1 MGNYYE
7 EMNKNEWAI
16 GIDLGG
22 SKIEVALVNSSG
34 FLHDRL
40 RVPTQP
46 KQGYQAILKRITE
59 TIHQLCDKNG
69 DALPSA
75 IGIGIP
81 GQISRS
87 TGIVYYAPNLNW
99 HQVKLEED
107 LSSMLH
113 KHVRICNDVRAATW
127 GEWLYGAGQ
136 NCNDLVC
143 IFIGTGIGGGIV
155 SDGRL
160 LAGCNNTAGE
170 IGHMTID
177 LHGPECHCG
186 NKGCFEAVA
195 GGWAVAR
202 DAQEM
207 VKSDMKSG
215 KILLAIADSEIN
227 KITAKTVS
235 EAASKN
241 DPLATIIIDNLADAL
256 IAGATALVNAFAP
269 CRLILGGGIMEGIP
283 QLLERIEKGVN
294 KYALKAATKN
304 LEVLP
309 AKLHNDS
316 GVIGAAAFALHS
328 IKTQNS

>member
-1 MGNYYE
+1 
-7 EMNKNEWAI
+7 MNTNQWTI
-16 GIDLGG
+16 GVDLGG

-34 FLHDRL
+34 LLNDRL
-40 RVPTQP
+40 RVPTDSKKGYKAVL
-46 KQGYQAILKRITE
+46 KQITE

-69 DALPSA
+69 DAVPSA
-75 IGIGIP
+75 VGIGIP

-87 TGIVYYAPNLNW
+87 SGIVHYAPNLNW
-99 HQVKLEED
+99 HEVNLEND
-107 LSSMLH
+107 LSKMLD

-127 GEWLYGAGQ
+127 GEWLHGAGKS
-136 NCNDLVC
+136 CNDIVC

-155 SDGRL
+155 SDGRM

-186 NKGCFEAVA
+186 NRGCFEALA
-195 GGWAVAR
+195 GGWAIAR
-202 DAQEM
+202 DAQDM
-207 VKSDMKSG
+207 VKADMKRG
-215 KILLAIADSEIN
+215 KVLLAIAGNDIS

-241 DPLATIIIDNLADAL
+241 DILAKKIIDNLANVL
-256 IAGATALVNAFAP
+256 IAGATAIVNAYAP
-269 CRLILGGGIMEGIP
+269 CRLIMGGGIMEGIP
-283 QLLERIEKGVN
+283 QLLEKVEKGVK
-294 KYALKAATKN
+294 KYALKAATEN
-304 LEVLP
+304 LKVLP

-328 IKTQNS
+328 INKS